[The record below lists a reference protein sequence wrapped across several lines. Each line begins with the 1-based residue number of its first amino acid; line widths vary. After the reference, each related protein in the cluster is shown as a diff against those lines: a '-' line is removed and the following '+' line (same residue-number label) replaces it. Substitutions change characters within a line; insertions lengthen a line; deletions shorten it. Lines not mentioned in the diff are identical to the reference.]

1 MIINT
6 EWLKEKNASNDLIT
20 WFADRFPNGGDLQS
34 VLDQACADIR
44 PGEAS
49 WILKHAGRNDSVYAA
64 ETLKAKHF
72 VFAGSIKIS
81 GPIEID
87 GFIEAGW
94 GIEAGCGIKAGW
106 GIKAGCDIE
115 AGWGIKAGDGIEAGW
130 GIEAGCGMWAVPR
143 LQAAIVNGVRE
154 RNT

>member
-87 GFIEAGW
+87 GFIEAGEDCC
-94 GIEAGCGIKAGW
+94 IFAGLRVMFSKWKIYALVSAKT
-106 GIKAGCDIE
+106 K
-115 AGWGIKAGDGIEAGW
+115 
-130 GIEAGCGMWAVPR
+130 P
-143 LQAAIVNGVRE
+143 VNLISGFWKDHKNEEHRE
-154 RNT
+154 N

>member
-94 GIEAGCGIKAGW
+94 GIEAGEDFCIFAGLRVMFSKW
-106 GIKAGCDIE
+106 KIYALVSAKT
-115 AGWGIKAGDGIEAGW
+115 K
-130 GIEAGCGMWAVPR
+130 P
-143 LQAAIVNGVRE
+143 VNLISGFWKDHKNEEHRE
-154 RNT
+154 N